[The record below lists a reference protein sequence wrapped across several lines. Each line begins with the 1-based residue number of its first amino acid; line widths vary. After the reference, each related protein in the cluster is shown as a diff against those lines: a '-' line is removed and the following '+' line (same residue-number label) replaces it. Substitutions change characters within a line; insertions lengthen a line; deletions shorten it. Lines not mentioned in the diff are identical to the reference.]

1 MPESTLVAAVRDRV
15 RRADGST
22 PTNGLQLGQQLE
34 TAKEQ
39 SATQF
44 ICRGIDE
51 NKCNPSLYLRRT
63 SGQRSAPAPSHQRLR
78 GAMLWSRRS
87 RRLRAHFQSLRQMP
101 IAAPVNVSGGQVSRN
116 NTNSGI
122 GRTDGLRT
130 LLRRTA
136 CKVRWKVAF
145 SYTKGTMHH
154 CLLGNITE
162 NEPRKVA
169 GPRRR
174 HAMVFL
180 SSQMGHPLKNNQK
193 NRFARHAARPATE
206 LASGAPASRLHG
218 SRYLG
223 LLAAAPWAPVRC
235 THRFAGERI
244 TASLGTPERNKAGPD
259 VIAVGVWLSFHNPM
273 LSQFLNLSA
282 LDRPV
287 KGAWRGYDVAPTQD
301 L

>member
-1 MPESTLVAAVRDRV
+1 
-15 RRADGST
+15 
-22 PTNGLQLGQQLE
+22 
-34 TAKEQ
+34 
-39 SATQF
+39 
-44 ICRGIDE
+44 
-51 NKCNPSLYLRRT
+51 
-63 SGQRSAPAPSHQRLR
+63 
-78 GAMLWSRRS
+78 
-87 RRLRAHFQSLRQMP
+87 
-101 IAAPVNVSGGQVSRN
+101 
-116 NTNSGI
+116 
-122 GRTDGLRT
+122 
-130 LLRRTA
+130 
-136 CKVRWKVAF
+136 
-145 SYTKGTMHH
+145 
-154 CLLGNITE
+154 
-162 NEPRKVA
+162 
-169 GPRRR
+169 
-174 HAMVFL
+174 MVFL